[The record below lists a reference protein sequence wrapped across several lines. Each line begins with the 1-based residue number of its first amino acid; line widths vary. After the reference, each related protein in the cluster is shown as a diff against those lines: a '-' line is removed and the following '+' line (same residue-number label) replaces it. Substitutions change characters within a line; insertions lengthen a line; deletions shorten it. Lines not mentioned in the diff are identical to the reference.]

1 MSDPR
6 ISSFES
12 FFSDMQ
18 RLSFQWLLPVSTV
31 LGRGGWCYISFQL
44 STAFIVCGLLR
55 MAILTSVIGFLAILI
70 DFSPIIIRNT
80 EHVVLWPFRDYFSSL
95 NCVRKM
101 YLLQLAS

>member
-31 LGRGGWCYISFQL
+31 LGRGGRCYISFQL
-44 STAFIVCGLLR
+44 STAFIVGGPLR

-70 DFSPIIIRNT
+70 DFPPVIIRDA
-80 EHVVLWPFRDYFSSL
+80 EHLVLRLFGNCFSSF
-95 NCVRKM
+95 NCVKKM
-101 YLLQLAS
+101 SLLQLAS